1 MKSFIFSLL
10 CLMATNIARAQA
22 GQPVAISKHVSVQF
36 PVKPV
41 TNEQA
46 VATTFIGRSP
56 DSTFNIIAIVTDMN
70 KAIGLSPEALA
81 AEMEK
86 EETWKQAEETF
97 VASMGARA
105 KLLQS
110 GFTVLVGLKTLKLE
124 IELKGPTEKPNML
137 TSFMFTY
144 EGLSYN
150 LIFINRSGKADA
162 NQLTAFLQT
171 VVLTK

>member
-1 MKSFIFSLL
+1 ML
-10 CLMATNIARAQA
+10 CLLAAQLTLAQA
-22 GQPVAISKHVSVQF
+22 GQQVAISKHVSVQF
-36 PVKPV
+36 PVNPV

-46 VATTFIGRSP
+46 AATTFVGRSP
-56 DSTFNIIAIVTDMN
+56 DSTFNIVAVVTDMN

-97 VASMGARA
+97 VSSMGARA

-110 GFTVLVGLKTLKLE
+110 SFTELVGLKTMKLE
-124 IELKGPTEKPNML
+124 IERPGPGEKPNIL
-137 TSFMFTY
+137 TVFIFTY
-144 EGLSYN
+144 EGFSYN
-150 LIFINRSGKADA
+150 LIFVNRSGKADA
-162 NQLTAFLQT
+162 KQLTAFVQS